1 MPNLSPVTVVA
12 LWALMAIAPIRR
24 PPLLG
29 FISCVLGFWVNELPF
44 LALYWLLAWM
54 LLTGAQ
60 DGWTSAGSLIYL
72 GIGLFATVELA
83 VIVRRASK
91 TEAAVKEALTHGLPD
106 AGGKAHTA
114 GGPRRWRRRARV
126 LFAPF
131 PLRPTGVR
139 LIKNIDYGPAGRRNR
154 LDMYLPRR
162 HVDRSSRPVLIHF
175 HGGGFRIGAK
185 NRQSRPLLHRLTRQ
199 GWVCISA
206 NYRLGAAGRFPN
218 SLIDAK
224 KVIAWVR
231 SHANEYG
238 LDPNVIVAA
247 GSSAGAHLASMT
259 ALTANNPAF
268 QTGFEH
274 SDTSVTAAICL
285 YGYYGQRDSAGPLPS
300 SPASCVRPDA
310 PAFFIAH
317 GDHDTLIPTGSAEH
331 FAHLLRATSTNPVV
345 YLELPGAQHTFDL
358 FHSFRLESIID
369 GIETFTTWVRANHD
383 QPTLPPEGRSGQTR
397 SR

>member
-1 MPNLSPVTVVA
+1 MPNVSPVTVVA
-12 LWALMAIAPIRR
+12 FWALMAIAPIRR

-29 FISCVLGFWVNELPF
+29 FVSCVLGFWVNELPF
-44 LALYWLLAWM
+44 LALYWLLTWM

-60 DGWTSAGSLIYL
+60 DGWTSTGSLTYL
-72 GIGLFATVELA
+72 GIGLFAIVELT
-83 VIVRRASK
+83 VIVRRASL
-91 TEAAVKEALTHGLPD
+91 TEAAVKEALTRGLPG
-106 AGGKAHTA
+106 AGGKAPTA
-114 GGPRRWRRRARV
+114 GGPSRWCRRGRV

-131 PLRPTGVR
+131 ALWPTGVR

-162 HVDRSSRPVLIHF
+162 QVDHSRPVLIHF

-199 GWVCISA
+199 GWACISA

-231 SHANEYG
+231 SHADEYG
-238 LDPNVIVAA
+238 LDPNVIIAA

-268 QTGFEH
+268 QIGFEH
-274 SDTSVTAAICL
+274 EDTSVTAAICL
-285 YGYYGQRDSAGPLPS
+285 YGYYGPREPAGPLPS

-317 GDHDTLIPTGSAEH
+317 GDHDTLVPTRHAEH
-331 FAHLLRATSTNPVV
+331 FVAQLRAASTNPVV

-358 FHSFRLESIID
+358 FHSFRFESVID
-369 GIETFTTWVRANHD
+369 GIETFITWVRANHD
-383 QPTLPPEGRSGQTR
+383 QPTPAPRVPGRKDTE
-397 SR
+397 